1 MTTSPQFVGLRAL
14 GSLYHGVRRWS
25 TVVARV
31 RERTGSRVA
40 DASIMMPAMPP
51 RRPPHDDDSSDSLP
65 GTIDGLNPDDPGVRL
80 LGRELATI
88 DPQELLLVHC
98 GDLASVRP
106 GATRLILDVRERLG
120 SRHSCVADVAAKS
133 PISASSFSQAAL
145 WPRAHL
151 GKDFS
156 ERCLAIATLAV
167 HEGGRVLCA
176 VRKQKGG
183 KSLGRTMK
191 ALLGEGNVEVI
202 ERERGYHLWVGHRGA
217 DCDLAL
223 VEELLDRSY
232 AFELAIGLAEPL
244 ALIGRPGVFSRRGV
258 DGGTQALLEVLAA
271 VADADMRAQ
280 LPAPTRVIDLCAGI
294 GPLALTAA
302 RRWPTAQVVAVESN
316 LRASALIRE
325 NAERNQL
332 GDRVQV
338 IEHDGL
344 PSGLAKADLA
354 LLNPPTHA
362 DPHTLTR
369 LLDLRASLN
378 PGGRL
383 LVVVNRAHPTVDILQ
398 QQLGAE
404 VRGGERDGYFVLEAR
419 W

>member
-1 MTTSPQFVGLRAL
+1 
-14 GSLYHGVRRWS
+14 
-25 TVVARV
+25 
-31 RERTGSRVA
+31 
-40 DASIMMPAMPP
+40 MPP
-51 RRPPHDDDSSDSLP
+51 RRPPHGKRVEQEDDDVADSLP

-88 DPQELLLVHC
+88 DPHALLLVHC
-98 GDLASVRP
+98 GDLPGLRP
-106 GATRLILDVRERLG
+106 GATRLILDLRERLG
-120 SRHSCVADVAAKS
+120 SPHSCIADVAASS
-133 PISASSFSQAAL
+133 PISEPRFTQAAL

-156 ERCLAIATLAV
+156 ERGLAIATLAIR
-167 HEGGRVLCA
+167 EGGRVLCA

-217 DCDLAL
+217 ECDVALA
-223 VEELLDRSY
+223 EELLARSY
-232 AFELAIGLAEPL
+232 AFELAIGVTEPL
-244 ALIGRPGVFSRRGV
+244 ELIGRPGVFSRRGI

-271 VADADMRAQ
+271 VADADARAG
-280 LPAPTRVIDLCAGI
+280 LPAPNMVIDLCAGI

-302 RRWPTAQVVAVESN
+302 RRWPSTKVVAVESN

-332 GDRVQV
+332 GDRVEV
-338 IEHDGL
+338 VEHDGM
-344 PSGLAKADLA
+344 PSGLARADLA

-383 LVVVNRAHPTVDILQ
+383 LVVVNRPHPTVDILQ
-398 QQLGAE
+398 EQLGAE

-419 W
+419 WS